1 MCKESK
7 VSRGSLTD
15 LKNGRTKSLSAKAV
29 SQIADY
35 FGVSSDYFIKN
46 NTYKVNPIDLMYI
59 PHNIGSLLDG
69 GLTENEEKILSLFRQ
84 MTETQQGRLI
94 ERAEIMLEND

>member
-1 MCKESK
+1 MCKESN

-35 FGVSSDYFIKN
+35 FGVSSDYFISKK
-46 NTYKVNPIDLMYI
+46 TYNPIDLMFV
-59 PHNIGSLLDG
+59 PPTGLDFENK
-69 GLTENEEKILSLFRQ
+69 LTENEEKMLALFRQ
-84 MTETQQGRLI
+84 LTETQQGRLI
-94 ERAEIMLEND
+94 ERAEIMLENSK